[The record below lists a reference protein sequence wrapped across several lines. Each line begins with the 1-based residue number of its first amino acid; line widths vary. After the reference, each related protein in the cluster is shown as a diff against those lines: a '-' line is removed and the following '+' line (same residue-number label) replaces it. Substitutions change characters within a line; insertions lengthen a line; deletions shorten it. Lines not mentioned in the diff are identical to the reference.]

1 MRRLLATAVLLAAT
15 QLAACAA
22 GSSAPPAAPAPF
34 SDEREVMAVV
44 MKLFDG
50 MRAGDSAMVRSTFD
64 TAATM
69 ATAVIRPTGEAMYR
83 FDADGVT
90 GFANAVGTPHD
101 KVWDEKLW
109 DVRVLVDRNL
119 ATVWTKY
126 AFFLGT
132 DFSHCGVDTFTLAKG
147 AQGWRIIFLADT
159 RQREGC
165 QLPAKYDH

>member
-1 MRRLLATAVLLAAT
+1 MRRLLATALLLAAT
-15 QLAACAA
+15 PLAAQAQ
-22 GSSAPPAAPAPF
+22 APS

-44 MKLFDG
+44 IKLFDG

-64 TAATM
+64 TAVTM

-83 FDADGVT
+83 FDADGIT

-109 DVRVLVDRNL
+109 DVKVLVDRNL

-147 AQGWRIIFLADT
+147 AAGWKIIFLADT

>member
-1 MRRLLATAVLLAAT
+1 MRRLLATALLLAAT
-15 QLAACAA
+15 PLAARAQ
-22 GSSAPPAAPAPF
+22 APS
-34 SDEREVMAVV
+34 SDERDVMAVV

-50 MRAGDSAMVRSTFD
+50 MRAGDSAMVRATFD

-147 AQGWRIIFLADT
+147 AQGWKIIFLADT

>member
-1 MRRLLATAVLLAAT
+1 MRRLLATALLLAAT
-15 QLAACAA
+15 PLAARAQ
-22 GSSAPPAAPAPF
+22 APS
-34 SDEREVMAVV
+34 SDERDVMAVV

-147 AQGWRIIFLADT
+147 AQGWKIIFLADT

-165 QLPAKYDH
+165 QLPAKYDR

>member
-1 MRRLLATAVLLAAT
+1 MRRLLATAALLAVAP
-15 QLAACAA
+15 LAAQAQ
-22 GSSAPPAAPAPF
+22 APS

-44 MKLFDG
+44 VRLFDG

-69 ATAVIRPTGEAMYR
+69 ATAVIRPSGEAMYR

-109 DVRVLVDRNL
+109 DVKVLIDRNL

-126 AFFLGT
+126 AFFLGS

-147 AQGWRIIFLADT
+147 AQGWKIIFLADT

>member
-1 MRRLLATAVLLAAT
+1 MRRLLATALLLAAT
-15 QLAACAA
+15 PLAAQAQ
-22 GSSAPPAAPAPF
+22 APS
-34 SDEREVMAVV
+34 SDERDVMAVV

-50 MRAGDSAMVRSTFD
+50 MRAGDSAMVRAAFD

-83 FDADGVT
+83 FDADGVS

-109 DVRVLVDRNL
+109 DVKVLVDRNL

-147 AQGWRIIFLADT
+147 AQGWKIIFLADT

>member
-1 MRRLLATAVLLAAT
+1 MRRHLATALLLAAT
-15 QLAACAA
+15 PLAAQAQ
-22 GSSAPPAAPAPF
+22 APSP
-34 SDEREVMAVV
+34 DEREVMAVV
-44 MKLFDG
+44 LRLFDG

-69 ATAVIRPTGEAMYR
+69 ATAVIRPSGEAMYR

-109 DVRVLVDRNL
+109 DVKVLVDRNL

-126 AFFLGT
+126 AFFLGS

-147 AQGWRIIFLADT
+147 AQGWKIIFLADT

>member
-1 MRRLLATAVLLAAT
+1 MRPLLATALLLAAT
-15 QLAACAA
+15 PLAAQA
-22 GSSAPPAAPAPF
+22 PAASP
-34 SDEREVMAVV
+34 DERDVMAVV
-44 MKLFDG
+44 VKLFDG
-50 MRAGDSAMVRSTFD
+50 LRAGDSAMVRSTFD

-83 FDADGVT
+83 FDADGIT

-109 DVRVLVDRNL
+109 DVQVRIDRNL

-126 AFFLGT
+126 AFFLGA
-132 DFSHCGVDTFTLAKG
+132 DFSHCGVDAFTLAKG
-147 AQGWRIIFLADT
+147 AEGWKIIFLADT

-165 QLPAKYDH
+165 QLPARYDH

>member
-1 MRRLLATAVLLAAT
+1 MRRHLATALLLAAT
-15 QLAACAA
+15 PLAAQAQ
-22 GSSAPPAAPAPF
+22 APS

-44 MKLFDG
+44 VRLFDG

-83 FDADGVT
+83 FDADGIT

-101 KVWDEKLW
+101 KAWDEKLW
-109 DVRVLVDRNL
+109 DVKVLVDRNL

-147 AQGWRIIFLADT
+147 AQGWKIIFLADT

>member
-1 MRRLLATAVLLAAT
+1 MRRLLATALLLAAT
-15 QLAACAA
+15 PLAAQAQ
-22 GSSAPPAAPAPF
+22 APS

-44 MKLFDG
+44 IKLFDG

-83 FDADGVT
+83 FDADGIT

-109 DVRVLVDRNL
+109 DVKVLVDRNL

-147 AQGWRIIFLADT
+147 AAGWKIIFLADT

>member
-15 QLAACAA
+15 PLAAQAQ
-22 GSSAPPAAPAPF
+22 APS
-34 SDEREVMAVV
+34 SDERDVMAVV

>member
-1 MRRLLATAVLLAAT
+1 MRRLLATALLLAAT
-15 QLAACAA
+15 PLAAQAQ
-22 GSSAPPAAPAPF
+22 APS

-69 ATAVIRPTGEAMYR
+69 ATAVIRPTGEAVYR
-83 FDADGVT
+83 FDADGIT

-109 DVRVLVDRNL
+109 DVKVLVDRNL

-147 AQGWRIIFLADT
+147 AAGWKIIFLADT

>member
-1 MRRLLATAVLLAAT
+1 MRRLLATAVLLAASP
-15 QLAACAA
+15 LAAQ
-22 GSSAPPAAPAPF
+22 APAPS

-44 MKLFDG
+44 MKLFDV

-109 DVRVLVDRNL
+109 DVKVLVDRNL
-119 ATVWTKY
+119 ATVWTRY

-147 AQGWRIIFLADT
+147 
-159 RQREGC
+159 
-165 QLPAKYDH
+165 